1 MSTKSAALCIIG
13 SELVRGIINDSHAQ
27 TIGADLTRLGY
38 EMRKILIIPD
48 DGGIP
53 ESLEQL
59 SREADLVITTGG
71 LGPTSDDITRDAV
84 AQVYQA
90 PLEIDEQAK
99 KVLSERVGARL
110 NGANIRQVMIPRGFT
125 VLENPV
131 GTAPGFS
138 LPGKFY
144 ALPGPPREMQRMWNR
159 IVMPDLVSRQKR
171 TVDLKRL
178 EASVFLVP
186 ESVLEEVCSEAVEKV
201 ALRNGLEE
209 SRRPVWGTRVQLYR
223 ISLYLQGSNEEIR
236 QEVFTEL
243 QDMLGEQLIV
253 SGDVQAVDILR
264 QRLIDDKLMIA
275 GAESCTGGLAAKLL
289 TDAPGSSEYMWGS
302 LVTYANDA
310 KQNVL
315 SVDQQILEEYG
326 AVSAACAQAMAD
338 GVLSLSQ
345 ADVSFSITGIAGP
358 GGGSEE
364 KPAGTVFMGFAS
376 AHGLPAQQIKLSFNA
391 YSRDSV
397 RRRSSVAAC
406 LLVEQY
412 LSGRKLLDIISR
424 WQYS

>member
-1 MSTKSAALCIIG
+1 MSEKTAALCIIG
-13 SELVRGIINDSHAQ
+13 SELVRGIITDSHAQ
-27 TIGADLTRLGY
+27 TIGSDLTRLGY
-38 EMRKILIIPD
+38 EVKKILIIPD

-53 ESLEQL
+53 DVLKQL
-59 SREADLVITTGG
+59 SVDADLLITTGG

-90 PLEIDEQAK
+90 PLAIDERAK
-99 KVLSERVGARL
+99 KVLSDRVGARL
-110 NGANIRQVMIPRGFT
+110 NGANIRQVMIPQGFT

-138 LPGKFY
+138 LPGRFY

-159 IVMPDLVSRQKR
+159 IVMPDLLSRQEGS
-171 TVDLKRL
+171 VDLKRF

-186 ESVLEEVCSEAVEKV
+186 ESVLEELCSAAVEKV
-201 ALRNGLEE
+201 AARRGLNEAG
-209 SRRPVWGTRVQLYR
+209 RPVWGTRVQLYR
-223 ISLYLQGSNEEIR
+223 ISLYVQGSNEDVR

-253 SGDVQAVDILR
+253 PGDVQAVDILR
-264 QRLIDDKLMIA
+264 ERLLDQHLRIA

-302 LVTYANDA
+302 LVTYANEA
-310 KQNVL
+310 KNQVL
-315 SVDQQILEEYG
+315 SVEQRTLEEHG
-326 AVSAACAQAMAD
+326 AVSAACAQAMAE
-338 GVLSLSQ
+338 GVLNLSH

-376 AHGLPAQQIKLSFNA
+376 ANGLPAQQVKLSFNA

-397 RRRSSVAAC
+397 RRRSSVAVCILA
-406 LLVEQY
+406 EQY
-412 LSGRKLLDIISR
+412 LAGKKLLDIISR

>member
-1 MSTKSAALCIIG
+1 
-13 SELVRGIINDSHAQ
+13 
-27 TIGADLTRLGY
+27 
-38 EMRKILIIPD
+38 
-48 DGGIP
+48 
-53 ESLEQL
+53 
-59 SREADLVITTGG
+59 
-71 LGPTSDDITRDAV
+71 
-84 AQVYQA
+84 
-90 PLEIDEQAK
+90 
-99 KVLSERVGARL
+99 
-110 NGANIRQVMIPRGFT
+110 
-125 VLENPV
+125 
-131 GTAPGFS
+131 
-138 LPGKFY
+138 
-144 ALPGPPREMQRMWNR
+144 MQRMWNR
-159 IVMPDLVSRQKR
+159 IVMPDLVSRQER
-171 TVDLKRL
+171 AVDLKRL

-186 ESVLEEVCSEAVEKV
+186 ESLLEEVCSEAVEKV

-209 SRRPVWGTRVQLYR
+209 SSRPVWGTRVQLYR